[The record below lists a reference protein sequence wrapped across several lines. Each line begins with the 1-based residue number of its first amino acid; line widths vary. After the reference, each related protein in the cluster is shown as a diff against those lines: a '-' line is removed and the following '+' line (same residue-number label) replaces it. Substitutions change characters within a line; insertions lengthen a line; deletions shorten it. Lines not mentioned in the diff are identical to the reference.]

1 MKKNLLVVLIAAFAA
16 SSSFAGALDGGTVN
30 ATNDVAIGPGAFT
43 TPTANN
49 SVVLGAG
56 STTSQANVVE
66 VGGRR
71 ITGAGAGVN
80 SSDVA
85 TLGQV
90 ETLLDAALGLS
101 GPTQPGITQAKLNGV
116 HDELAKGIAAVA
128 ATPSLPALAAGERAV
143 AAGMASYNGFQ
154 AVGVT
159 FAQAVSNQ
167 AQFYVGANF
176 SGDSGGTVFRGG
188 GAWKF

>member
-1 MKKNLLVVLIAAFAA
+1 MKKNLLVVLLAAFAA
-16 SSSFAGALDGGTVN
+16 SSSFAGALDGGTVLSPDGVAVGPGSFVDSN
-30 ATNDVAIGPGAFT
+30 GGVAIGAGAD
-43 TPTANN
+43 AAGQG
-49 SVVLGAG
+49 SVALGAG
-56 STTSQANVVE
+56 SIAIEDNTVE

-71 ITGAGAGVN
+71 VTGLGAGTNA
-80 SSDVA
+80 SDAA
-85 TLGQV
+85 TVGQV
-90 ETLLDAALGLS
+90 SSMVTGSLAGF
-101 GPTQPGITQAKLNGV
+101 T
-116 HDELAKGIAAVA
+116 DELSRGIAAVA